1 MTYFELVNK
10 VMLRLRENPVAS
22 GVLQGSDTAG
32 RYARLIGEFVNEAK
46 AQVEAAWDWSALRT
60 TLTLTTSADVFNYEL
75 NGSQNSFK
83 VLNVWND
90 TSNIEMMY
98 KDARWF
104 DQEFLMADPQKGIP
118 AFYNFNGVSADGDTQ
133 VDIYPIPDGVY
144 ALRFNVTQRN
154 LPLAAD
160 SDKLYIP
167 SRPVI
172 LLATAMAIEE
182 RGEDGGQQSMNAYAA
197 AKSALA
203 DEIALDAARH
213 PEDTIWY
220 EV

>member
-1 MTYFELVNK
+1 MTYIELVNK
-10 VMLRLRENPVAS
+10 VLLRLREPSVS
-22 GVLQGSDTAG
+22 TVQGSGNSNT
-32 RYARLIGEFVNEAK
+32 YARLIGEFVNEAK

-60 TLTLTTSADVFNYEL
+60 TLTLTTQRNIFNYEL
-75 NGSQNSFK
+75 NGSQNNFK
-83 VLNVWND
+83 VLDVIND
-90 TSNIEMMY
+90 TSNFFMEY
-98 KDARWF
+98 KDGRWF
-104 DQEFLMADPQKGIP
+104 DGTFLNTEPQYGSP
-118 AFYNFNGVSADGDTQ
+118 YYYNFNGVSDDNDTQ
-133 VDIYPIPDGVY
+133 VDLYPIPDGVY
-144 ALRFNVTQRN
+144 ELRFNVTLRN
-154 LPLAAD
+154 LPLTAD
-160 SDKLYIP
+160 ASKLWIP

-220 EV
+220 QA